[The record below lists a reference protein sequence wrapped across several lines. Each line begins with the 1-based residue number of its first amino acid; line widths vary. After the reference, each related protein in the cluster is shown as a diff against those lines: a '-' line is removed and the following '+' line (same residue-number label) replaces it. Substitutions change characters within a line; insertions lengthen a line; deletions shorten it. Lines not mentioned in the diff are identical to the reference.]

1 MHRSTRDEARSSP
14 DFAPLL
20 ASFNAEEW
28 GHRGSAV
35 VYGLWPD
42 MTLAYLSPSWFSFA
56 RENGGEPLISTRW
69 GLGRSIFEAIPK
81 ALDRFYRELLTTA
94 LRAPAGPRPVVHEYE
109 CSSAAVYRRFAMHL
123 LPLKE
128 QAGLLVVNSLR
139 MESPHHATGR
149 TSWDADAARYA
160 DEFGTVHQCAHC
172 RRIRVVG
179 TEHEWHWVPAW
190 VDRPPV
196 ATSHDVCG
204 ICLDYYYPPGG

>member
-1 MHRSTRDEARSSP
+1 MDKSTRDEALCSP

-20 ASFNAEEW
+20 AGFTAEEL

-56 RENGGEPLISTRW
+56 RENGGERVISPRW
-69 GLGRSIFEAIPK
+69 GLGSSILDAIPQ
-81 ALDRFYRELLTTA
+81 ALDHFYRELLSTA
-94 LRAPAGPRPVVHEYE
+94 LRAPGGPRPVAHEYE
-109 CSSAAVYRRFAMHL
+109 CSSTAVYRRFAMHL

-128 QAGLLVVNSLR
+128 QAGLLIVNSLR
-139 MESPHHATGR
+139 IESPHDVAGR
-149 TSWDADAARYA
+149 TSWDADAVRYT

-179 TEHEWHWVPAW
+179 REHEWHWVPAW
-190 VDRPPV
+190 VENPPD
-196 ATSHDVCG
+196 ATSHDLCG
-204 ICLDYYYPPGG
+204 ICLDYYYPQC